1 MCRAAHA
8 CAPWTDCRLKLILTL
23 LAILTGLV
31 GGDAARAVPVA
42 PSAFGAAITLGETP
56 GEVRAAQQVHR
67 PAHHVPLRF
76 TPDRAAPARMVT
88 AVPTHQGIPTYGLRA
103 RE

>member
-1 MCRAAHA
+1 M
-8 CAPWTDCRLKLILTL
+8 KLILTL

-31 GGDAARAVPVA
+31 GGDAARAVQVT
-42 PSAFGAAITLGETP
+42 PSAFGAAMTLSEAA

-67 PAHHVPLRF
+67 PQQRAPYRFVPRRGAA
-76 TPDRAAPARMVT
+76 TRAAT
-88 AVPTHQGIPTYGLRA
+88 AAPVQRRIPSYGLRV

>member
-1 MCRAAHA
+1 M
-8 CAPWTDCRLKLILTL
+8 KLILTL

-42 PSAFGAAITLGETP
+42 PSAFGSAITLAETA
-56 GEVRAAQQVHR
+56 GEVRAARQVHR
-67 PAHHVPLRF
+67 PQQHAPLRF
-76 TPDRAAPARMVT
+76 APDCAAPVRMVN
-88 AVPTHQGIPTYGLRA
+88 AAPVQSSLPTYGLRA

>member
-1 MCRAAHA
+1 M
-8 CAPWTDCRLKLILTL
+8 KLILTL

-42 PSAFGAAITLGETP
+42 PSAFGAQITLIDAAS
-56 GEVRAAQQVHR
+56 EVRAARQVHR
-67 PAHHVPLRF
+67 PQQPVPLRF
-76 TPDRAAPARMVT
+76 APSRAAPVR
-88 AVPTHQGIPTYGLRA
+88 AVAAAPVQPGLPTYGLRT

>member
-1 MCRAAHA
+1 M
-8 CAPWTDCRLKLILTL
+8 KLILTL

-42 PSAFGAAITLGETP
+42 PSAFGAAITLGETAD
-56 GEVRAAQQVHR
+56 EVRAAQQVHR
-67 PAHHVPLRF
+67 PFQATPQRFNPKTALRARAV
-76 TPDRAAPARMVT
+76 TAAPIQ
-88 AVPTHQGIPTYGLRA
+88 PGIPSYGLRT